1 VTTPALRVR
10 ISPEIQSRDA
20 SVPGREGGQCRIRAR
35 RAVGRRERKS
45 DARESDRYKT
55 GVDVGGLP
63 PVVQVVLCR
72 PSTVPARRG
81 RPWTASSTS
90 HIARRCTRRRPGQ
103 MRRGRL
109 HRSSNSSS
117 SSRASTTATGP
128 ARIQGTA
135 TQTCMELHFSNS
147 SRSSI
152 HTRQHTRMQQVR

>member
-20 SVPGREGGQCRIRAR
+20 GVPGREGGQCRIRAR

-90 HIARRCTRRRPGQ
+90 HIARRRIRRRLGQ

-109 HRSSNSSS
+109 HRSSNSS

-135 TQTCMELHFSNS
+135 TQTCMEHRSSSSN
-147 SRSSI
+147 RSSI
-152 HTRQHTRMQQVR
+152 HTRQHTRMQQGR